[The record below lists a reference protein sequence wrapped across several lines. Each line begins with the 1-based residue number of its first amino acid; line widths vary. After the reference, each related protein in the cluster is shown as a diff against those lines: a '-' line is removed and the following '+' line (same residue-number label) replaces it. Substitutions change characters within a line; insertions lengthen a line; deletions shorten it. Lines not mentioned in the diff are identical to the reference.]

1 MMAGA
6 AHRDRIGMRDAW
18 SSGASREYRD
28 PVVFYGFVGLIGLG
42 LGWAL
47 CRSPVF
53 WKLVRGQGVD
63 PSQFGSWLDHLD
75 DDGLGVSWRND
86 GFGGRRESKVLS
98 RHVRRRS

>member
-1 MMAGA
+1 
-6 AHRDRIGMRDAW
+6 MRHSW
-18 SSGASREYRD
+18 SSGPIREYRER
-28 PVVFYGFVGLIGLG
+28 VVFYGVVGLIGVG

-53 WKLVRGQGVD
+53 WKLVRGQGTD

-98 RHVRRRS
+98 KHLRRRI

>member
-1 MMAGA
+1 MVG
-6 AHRDRIGMRDAW
+6 GPQ
-18 SSGASREYRD
+18 SEYRD
-28 PVVFYGFVGLIGLG
+28 LVVFYGFVGLVGLA
-42 LGWAL
+42 LGWGL

-53 WKLVRGQGVD
+53 WKLVRGQGTD

-98 RHVRRRS
+98 KHVRRRGF